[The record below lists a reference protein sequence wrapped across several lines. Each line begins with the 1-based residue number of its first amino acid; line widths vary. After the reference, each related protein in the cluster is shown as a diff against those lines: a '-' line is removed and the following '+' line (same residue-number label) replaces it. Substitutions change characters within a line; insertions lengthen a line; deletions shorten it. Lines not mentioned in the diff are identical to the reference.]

1 MEVKCCKLTDWHIL
15 TIIKFDFRLVGE
27 GDIMAY
33 IERAITP
40 STANYKYVGE
50 YYFHIFHILTPKLK

>member
-1 MEVKCCKLTDWHIL
+1 MNWRIL
-15 TIIKFDFRLVGE
+15 TIIKLDFRLVGE
-27 GDIMAY
+27 GYIMAY

-50 YYFHIFHILTPKLK
+50 YYCHIFHILTPKLK

>member
-1 MEVKCCKLTDWHIL
+1 MINEGIL
-15 TIIKFDFRLVGE
+15 TAKKFDFTTGE
-27 GDIMAY
+27 EGYIMAY